1 MTADALRPPTLGTR
15 KEHVHDPAFE
25 QTCARDRPARAEP
38 RALGV
43 RAREAPQGR
52 PPGAR
57 PRGGRACRGGARR
70 SQDARR
76 DVRGR
81 RAGRRG
87 RRGIIAGALAYRF
100 FIWLLPF
107 GLVLVA
113 GLGIAADAVGDSPVE
128 AAKTL
133 GLAGIVSQS
142 VASAA
147 SGSGRWYALLVG
159 VPVLFYVT
167 RSVLRALIGAH
178 RLVWTDLRAAAPR
191 PTPKATARLLGLLL
205 AFFVLTGLAGAARAW
220 STGVGIVVTLLVV
233 LPYTGFWLLVTM
245 RLPHRDADWKALL
258 PGALAFGI
266 GIELIQIFT
275 AFVIA
280 PMSLTKQGTYGAL
293 GIAAALLFGLYLI
306 ARLMVGAAV
315 LNATLWDRKLES
327 RAGESGSMTA

>member
-1 MTADALRPPTLGTR
+1 MSTPPPLSNPPSEADPLAPSPA
-15 KEHVHDPAFE
+15 PSAFE
-25 QTCARDRPARAEP
+25 RAKLRKAALQARAQEVAEGAEAARADHKTLDAMFEAVARDVE
-38 RALGV
+38 V
-43 RAREAPQGR
+43 
-52 PPGAR
+52 
-57 PRGGRACRGGARR
+57 GG
-70 SQDARR
+70 
-76 DVRGR
+76 
-81 RAGRRG
+81 
-87 RRGIIAGALAYRF
+87 GIIAGALAYRF

-113 GLGIAADAVGDSPVE
+113 GLGIAADAAGDSPIE

-133 GLAGIVSQS
+133 GLAGLVSQS

-147 SGSGRWYALLVG
+147 TGSGRWYAVLVG
-159 VPVLFYVT
+159 VPVLFYAT

-205 AFFVLTGLAGAARAW
+205 AFFVFTGLAGAARAW
-220 STGVGIVVTLLVV
+220 STGVGIVVTLLMVV
-233 LPYTGFWLLVTM
+233 PYAGFWLLVTM
-245 RLPHRDADWKALL
+245 RLPHRDAGWKGLV

-315 LNATLWDRKLES
+315 LNATLWDRTVRS
-327 RAGESGSMTA
+327 SPRESGSIPA

>member
-1 MTADALRPPTLGTR
+1 MSTTPPLSNPPSETDPLAPSPAAPSALERAKLR
-15 KEHVHDPAFE
+15 KAAL
-25 QTCARDRPARAEP
+25 QARAQGVAE
-38 RALGV
+38 RAQAA
-43 RAREAPQGR
+43 RADHRSLDVMFEAVG
-52 PPGAR
+52 
-57 PRGGRACRGGARR
+57 
-70 SQDARR
+70 R
-76 DVRGR
+76 DVEVG
-81 RAGRRG
+81 G
-87 RRGIIAGALAYRF
+87 GIIAGALAYRF

-159 VPVLFYVT
+159 VPILFYVT

-220 STGVGIVVTLLVV
+220 SIGVGIVVTLLVV
-233 LPYTGFWLLVTM
+233 VPYTGFWLLVTM

-315 LNATLWDRKLES
+315 LNATLWDRELES
-327 RAGESGSMTA
+327 RPGQSGSMTA

>member
-1 MTADALRPPTLGTR
+1 MSDTPSLSSPPR
-15 KEHVHDPAFE
+15 EPDPLEPSPAPSAFE
-25 QTCARDRPARAEP
+25 RAKLRKAAFQARAQQVAE
-38 RALGV
+38 RAEA
-43 RAREAPQGR
+43 AREDHATL
-52 PPGAR
+52 
-57 PRGGRACRGGARR
+57 
-70 SQDARR
+70 DAMFEAVGR
-76 DVRGR
+76 DVEVG
-81 RAGRRG
+81 G
-87 RRGIIAGALAYRF
+87 GIIGGALAYRF

-107 GLVLVA
+107 ALVLVA
-113 GLGIAADAVGDSPVE
+113 GLGIAADAAGDSPVE

-142 VASAA
+142 IASAA
-147 SGSGRWYALLVG
+147 SGANRWYALIVG
-159 VPVLFYVT
+159 VPVLLYVT

-205 AFFVLTGLAGAARAW
+205 GFFVLTGLAGAARAW
-220 STGVGIVVTLLVV
+220 STGAGFVVTLLMVV
-233 LPYTGFWLLVTM
+233 PYTGFWLLVTM
-245 RLPHRDADWKALL
+245 RLPHRDADWKGLL
-258 PGALAFGI
+258 PGAIAFGI

-315 LNATLWDRKLES
+315 INATLWDRQVRARTQES
-327 RAGESGSMTA
+327 DSITT

>member
-1 MTADALRPPTLGTR
+1 MSTTPPLRNPPSET
-15 KEHVHDPAFE
+15 DPLAPSPAPSAFE
-25 QTCARDRPARAEP
+25 RAKLRKAAFQARAQEVAHRAEAARADHETLDAMFEAVARDVE
-38 RALGV
+38 V
-43 RAREAPQGR
+43 
-52 PPGAR
+52 
-57 PRGGRACRGGARR
+57 GG
-70 SQDARR
+70 
-76 DVRGR
+76 
-81 RAGRRG
+81 
-87 RRGIIAGALAYRF
+87 GIIAGALAYRF

-113 GLGIAADAVGDSPVE
+113 GLGIAADAAGDSPIE

-220 STGVGIVVTLLVV
+220 SVGAGIVVTLLMIV
-233 LPYTGFWLLVTM
+233 PYAGIWLLVTM
-245 RLPHRDADWKALL
+245 RLPHRDADWKGLL

-275 AFVIA
+275 AYVIA
-280 PMSLTKQGTYGAL
+280 PMALTKQGTYGAL

-315 LNATLWDRKLES
+315 LNATLWDRKVRP
-327 RAGESGSMTA
+327 RAGESGSMPA

>member
-1 MTADALRPPTLGTR
+1 MSTTPPLSNPPSET
-15 KEHVHDPAFE
+15 DPLAPSPAPSAFE
-25 QTCARDRPARAEP
+25 RAKLRKAALQARAQEVAE
-38 RALGV
+38 RAEAA
-43 RAREAPQGR
+43 RADHRTLDAMFEAVG
-52 PPGAR
+52 
-57 PRGGRACRGGARR
+57 
-70 SQDARR
+70 R
-76 DVRGR
+76 DVEVG
-81 RAGRRG
+81 G
-87 RRGIIAGALAYRF
+87 GIIAGALAYRF

-113 GLGIAADAVGDSPVE
+113 GLGIAADAAGDSPVE

-142 VASAA
+142 IASAA

-159 VPVLFYVT
+159 VPILFYVT

-220 STGVGIVVTLLVV
+220 SIGVGIVVTLLVV
-233 LPYTGFWLLVTM
+233 VPYTGFWLLVTM

-315 LNATLWDRKLES
+315 LNATLWDRELES
-327 RAGESGSMTA
+327 RPGQSGSMTA

>member
-1 MTADALRPPTLGTR
+1 MSTTPPLSNPPSET
-15 KEHVHDPAFE
+15 DPLAPGPAPSAFE
-25 QTCARDRPARAEP
+25 RAKLRKAALQARAQEVAE
-38 RALGV
+38 RAEAA
-43 RAREAPQGR
+43 RADHRTLDAMFEAVG
-52 PPGAR
+52 
-57 PRGGRACRGGARR
+57 
-70 SQDARR
+70 R
-76 DVRGR
+76 DVEVG
-81 RAGRRG
+81 G
-87 RRGIIAGALAYRF
+87 GIIAGALAYRF

-113 GLGIAADAVGDSPVE
+113 GLGIAADAAGESPVE

-142 VASAA
+142 IASAA

-159 VPVLFYVT
+159 VPILFYVT

-220 STGVGIVVTLLVV
+220 SIGVGIVVTLLVV
-233 LPYTGFWLLVTM
+233 VPYTGFWLLVTM

-327 RAGESGSMTA
+327 LPGESGSMTA

>member
-1 MTADALRPPTLGTR
+1 MSTTPPLSNPPSETDPLAPSPAAPSALERAKLR
-15 KEHVHDPAFE
+15 KAAL
-25 QTCARDRPARAEP
+25 QARAQEVAE
-38 RALGV
+38 RAEAA
-43 RAREAPQGR
+43 RADHRSLDVMFEAVG
-52 PPGAR
+52 
-57 PRGGRACRGGARR
+57 
-70 SQDARR
+70 R
-76 DVRGR
+76 DVEVG
-81 RAGRRG
+81 G
-87 RRGIIAGALAYRF
+87 GIIAGALAYRF

-159 VPVLFYVT
+159 VPILFYVT

-220 STGVGIVVTLLVV
+220 SIGVGIVVTLLVV
-233 LPYTGFWLLVTM
+233 VPYTGFWLLVTM

-315 LNATLWDRKLES
+315 LNATLWDRELES
-327 RAGESGSMTA
+327 RPGQSGSMTA